1 MMTTDLFESP
11 ACRLIAS
18 RVRDLIETEQQSVA
32 HRFDHLQRVARN
44 ARAIMASYPE
54 ADAEVV
60 FLAVLLHDVDQPFD
74 DKRNHVSRSAKLAE
88 RLLTEIEYPPARVA
102 RVLNA
107 IREHSTENVTEAPPT
122 TVEARILFDADKLD
136 GLGPHGILRVFA
148 LSRQMGRPL
157 AEAIAWYRGKIAV
170 ASANI
175 QTPEGRAIMDTKLPL
190 VEAFLAALEQDLD
203 DASLDHVPSDVT
215 FRSAPV
221 TRR

>member
-1 MMTTDLFESP
+1 MTTDLFESP

-54 ADAEVV
+54 ADAEIL

-74 DKRNHVSRSAKLAE
+74 DKKNHVSRSAKLAE
-88 RLLTEIEYPPARVA
+88 RLLTEIEYPQARIA
-102 RVLNA
+102 RVLDA

-157 AEAIAWYRGKIAV
+157 VESIAWYRGKIAV
-170 ASANI
+170 AMANI
-175 QTPEGRAIMDTKLPL
+175 QTPQGRAIMETKLPL

-203 DASLDHVPSDVT
+203 DAPLDHVAGDVT